1 MKGRDLIAGLTML
14 ILAMSMLSCTEEGEK
29 LLEVGRWVD
38 ESMPAL
44 FVVYHM
50 NEDIAEAQ
58 LQELQKPRARKF
70 AARYPIVIQ
79 VTVHDGDWAARL
91 ITEEMRR
98 RIINI
103 ELPIGSDLVW
113 NDSMSVQGGLVYTY
127 YKNGDYDE
135 FIYHQRSEAP
145 GG

>member
-1 MKGRDLIAGLTML
+1 MKCRAYIAAPALL
-14 ILAMSMLSCTEEGEK
+14 VLALSILSCAEKGDK

-38 ESMPAL
+38 KSMPAL

-50 NEDIAEAQ
+50 KEDIAEAA
-58 LQELQKPRARKF
+58 LQEIQKPRARQF
-70 AARYPIVIQ
+70 AARYPFVIQ
-79 VTVHDGDWAARL
+79 VTVHDGAWAARL
-91 ITEEMRR
+91 ATEEMRR
-98 RIINI
+98 RIRNN
-103 ELPIGSDLVW
+103 ELPVGSDLVW

-135 FIYHQRSEAP
+135 FIYHERSEAP